1 MIIYYKSE
9 CLGFRMSLLN
19 TTYLLNL
26 SLRDV
31 SLLIFSSIYA
41 FVLWAIITRK
51 LIASCQFVLDWQ
63 EDTIFNQI

>member
-19 TTYLLNL
+19 TSYLLNL

-31 SLLIFSSIYA
+31 SLFIFSSISA
-41 FVLWAIITRK
+41 FVF
-51 LIASCQFVLDWQ
+51 CEQ
-63 EDTIFNQI
+63 